1 MIYLCLGEETSR
13 HFVSCYD
20 ADTLLCHLLCI
31 SNMLPTPTKATT
43 ETESEAADS
52 SDSSSVTTSEARS
65 RRLLL
70 PDLKILLLGSKFPK
84 LSTITIFFEKQS
96 A

>member
-1 MIYLCLGEETSR
+1 MIYLCLDEDTLR

-31 SNMLPTPTKATT
+31 SNMLPTPIKATTET

-52 SDSSSVTTSEARS
+52 SDSSSVATSEARS
-65 RRLLL
+65 RRL
-70 PDLKILLLGSKFPK
+70 
-84 LSTITIFFEKQS
+84 FFLI
-96 A
+96 